1 MALLGKNKKA
11 DTQNGFG
18 TASSFQNQPENA
30 NWGNFGN
37 DYGNTNGN
45 PFGNNYG
52 NGADNFGGSPFG
64 GTGSFGGNDGFGT
77 VNYNMTGGMSS
88 LQQKTETHF
97 SKSFLIVSIIA
108 SVIFFLLGEVIYRTL
123 ITDVNSVFFMGVYFA
138 VFGLIL
144 SSAFFIVSRVIGLD
158 ITSKKILVS
167 GICILMLLVLGI
179 FFEFIYELNF
189 GSTMVQTDK
198 YIFAIDN
205 SGSMQDNDPNQE
217 RVAAI
222 KKLLAN
228 REDNAQ
234 FAVYSFGD
242 VIQCIRELNPISNGI
257 DDFATSPSG
266 GTPIVGVLSKIMEDM
281 ESGTLPYD
289 EGCQVILLT
298 DGYATDTS
306 FLNFELNKTLKKFNK
321 KKISIST
328 VGLGYVDEKLL
339 NNISGKTGGI
349 SVTTDNVDELEK
361 AMASAVRVT
370 DSSRNLLSSRARTDH
385 NWLYALMRIIFLIIL
400 GAGFLG
406 IKLAA
411 TDDTTNVKMI
421 CISSMIG
428 IVAGA
433 LVMEIGL
440 NLILSEFF
448 ARLLMSVLFGLEK
461 EESGEK
467 VQEDNNANTEV
478 TMPPEKEEVVTPT
491 PEPTATP
498 TPMPEITAR
507 LIDASEVNLEGFNE
521 KFFNSALASSVIQ
534 QEKVS
539 NDPIYAF
546 DDDIQTSWQ
555 EGVVGSGIGESIVG
569 YFSESCKV
577 KYLMFRLGN
586 WKTDRY
592 FYGNNRPSC
601 LRIQMEDFS
610 TEINFPDKYQEFWVE
625 LSYPYETEYLS
636 LTIEGVH
643 AGTSWDDTPI
653 TDVRALG
660 I

>member
-1 MALLGKNKKA
+1 
-11 DTQNGFG
+11 
-18 TASSFQNQPENA
+18 
-30 NWGNFGN
+30 
-37 DYGNTNGN
+37 
-45 PFGNNYG
+45 
-52 NGADNFGGSPFG
+52 
-64 GTGSFGGNDGFGT
+64 
-77 VNYNMTGGMSS
+77 
-88 LQQKTETHF
+88 
-97 SKSFLIVSIIA
+97 
-108 SVIFFLLGEVIYRTL
+108 
-123 ITDVNSVFFMGVYFA
+123 
-138 VFGLIL
+138 
-144 SSAFFIVSRVIGLD
+144 
-158 ITSKKILVS
+158 
-167 GICILMLLVLGI
+167 MLLVLGI

-448 ARLLMSVLFGLEK
+448 ARLLMSVLFGL
-461 EESGEK
+461 
-467 VQEDNNANTEV
+467 
-478 TMPPEKEEVVTPT
+478 M
-491 PEPTATP
+491 
-498 TPMPEITAR
+498 IT
-507 LIDASEVNLEGFNE
+507 
-521 KFFNSALASSVIQ
+521 
-534 QEKVS
+534 
-539 NDPIYAF
+539 
-546 DDDIQTSWQ
+546 
-555 EGVVGSGIGESIVG
+555 
-569 YFSESCKV
+569 
-577 KYLMFRLGN
+577 
-586 WKTDRY
+586 
-592 FYGNNRPSC
+592 
-601 LRIQMEDFS
+601 
-610 TEINFPDKYQEFWVE
+610 
-625 LSYPYETEYLS
+625 
-636 LTIEGVH
+636 TIEKTVMTMSQG
-643 AGTSWDDTPI
+643 G
-653 TDVRALG
+653 LG
-660 I
+660 DIGIRHF

>member
-77 VNYNMTGGMSS
+77 VNYNMTGGRPS

-385 NWLYALMRIIFLIIL
+385 NWLYALMRIVFLIIL

-411 TDDTTNVKMI
+411 TDDTNNVKMI
-421 CISSMIG
+421 CISSIIG

-433 LVMEIGL
+433 MVMEIGL

-448 ARLLMSVLFGLEK
+448 ARLLMSVLFGLMITTIEK
-461 EESGEK
+461 T
-467 VQEDNNANTEV
+467 VM
-478 TMPPEKEEVVTPT
+478 TM
-491 PEPTATP
+491 
-498 TPMPEITAR
+498 
-507 LIDASEVNLEGFNE
+507 SQG
-521 KFFNSALASSVIQ
+521 
-534 QEKVS
+534 
-539 NDPIYAF
+539 
-546 DDDIQTSWQ
+546 
-555 EGVVGSGIGESIVG
+555 GIGDI
-569 YFSESCKV
+569 
-577 KYLMFRLGN
+577 
-586 WKTDRY
+586 
-592 FYGNNRPSC
+592 
-601 LRIQMEDFS
+601 
-610 TEINFPDKYQEFWVE
+610 
-625 LSYPYETEYLS
+625 
-636 LTIEGVH
+636 
-643 AGTSWDDTPI
+643 
-653 TDVRALG
+653 G
-660 I
+660 IRSF

>member
-1 MALLGKNKKA
+1 
-11 DTQNGFG
+11 
-18 TASSFQNQPENA
+18 
-30 NWGNFGN
+30 
-37 DYGNTNGN
+37 
-45 PFGNNYG
+45 
-52 NGADNFGGSPFG
+52 
-64 GTGSFGGNDGFGT
+64 
-77 VNYNMTGGMSS
+77 MTGGRPS

-108 SVIFFLLGEVIYRTL
+108 SVIFSSGRGYLQNTYYRCELCVFYGSLLCCVRTDFVICIFYCIQSDWFGYHL
-123 ITDVNSVFFMGVYFA
+123 KENSGFRDLHSYA
-138 VFGLIL
+138 
-144 SSAFFIVSRVIGLD
+144 
-158 ITSKKILVS
+158 S
-167 GICILMLLVLGI
+167 GIGD

-361 AMASAVRVT
+361 AMASC
-370 DSSRNLLSSRARTDH
+370 S
-385 NWLYALMRIIFLIIL
+385 
-400 GAGFLG
+400 AG
-406 IKLAA
+406 
-411 TDDTTNVKMI
+411 D
-421 CISSMIG
+421 
-428 IVAGA
+428 
-433 LVMEIGL
+433 
-440 NLILSEFF
+440 
-448 ARLLMSVLFGLEK
+448 
-461 EESGEK
+461 
-467 VQEDNNANTEV
+467 
-478 TMPPEKEEVVTPT
+478 
-491 PEPTATP
+491 
-498 TPMPEITAR
+498 
-507 LIDASEVNLEGFNE
+507 
-521 KFFNSALASSVIQ
+521 
-534 QEKVS
+534 
-539 NDPIYAF
+539 
-546 DDDIQTSWQ
+546 
-555 EGVVGSGIGESIVG
+555 
-569 YFSESCKV
+569 
-577 KYLMFRLGN
+577 
-586 WKTDRY
+586 
-592 FYGNNRPSC
+592 
-601 LRIQMEDFS
+601 
-610 TEINFPDKYQEFWVE
+610 
-625 LSYPYETEYLS
+625 
-636 LTIEGVH
+636 
-643 AGTSWDDTPI
+643 
-653 TDVRALG
+653 
-660 I
+660 